1 MMINPLNP
9 FENVRKV
16 SEKSNVG
23 KTQQSE
29 IKGKGDSVEISSEAS
44 KRLEENRA
52 TELAKSAPDVR
63 QEKVDEM
70 RQIIANGQFES
81 RYMNREVL
89 GQVADRIADTFLGNE

>member
-9 FENVRKV
+9 FDNVRKV
-16 SEKSNVG
+16 SDKSNVG
-23 KTQQSE
+23 KVEQGE
-29 IKGKGDSVEISSEAS
+29 LKGKSDSVEISSEAT
-44 KRLEENRA
+44 KRLQENRA
-52 TELAKSAPDVR
+52 SELAKAAPDIR

-89 GQVADRIADTFLGNE
+89 TQVADRIADTFLGNE